1 MKRNTIIDAF
11 IGLFMATALL
21 WFIIKIINIKTPI
34 PPSHIDPI
42 ILTNTETI
50 YQEIEVLKIKQ
61 DTIKLYYEKKINIY
75 RALPTPDRVK
85 LFAKRINQ

>member
-1 MKRNTIIDAF
+1 MRKEILIGII
-11 IGLFMATALL
+11 GVL
-21 WFIIKIINIKTPI
+21 IIITLANIVRITTPL
-34 PPSHIDPI
+34 PPSHIEPI

>member
-1 MKRNTIIDAF
+1 MKYPLITIVIFLALNA
-11 IGLFMATALL
+11 IGLFMLL
-21 WFIIKIINIKTPI
+21 KNPVYVPPHQEPDIIE
-34 PPSHIDPI
+34 
-42 ILTNTETI
+42 LTNTDTI
-50 YQEIEVLKIKQ
+50 YQEIEVLKLKQ